1 MSKVRKRFE
10 FIAKIV
16 IPSIVLSILIVGG
29 IVGCSAI
36 KSKINDIKGSL
47 IGNGYNIYT

>member
-16 IPSIVLSILIVGG
+16 ISSIVLSILIVGG

-36 KSKINDIKGSL
+36 KSNREWLQYLYI
-47 IGNGYNIYT
+47 